1 MSGEVSRAKQRKT
14 RTSAKAAKENG
25 ENGVNASDVFENGK
39 TSKSTSTGASIT
51 GYAVRLVFY
60 SLLSIFV
67 VVATLVSI
75 DYKTGLIK
83 ETYNTHSPLI
93 KDTYNTHV
101 PPEIRQRLDE
111 GMLVAGE
118 AFDSAYAYYDT
129 QMKEGKILARRWV
142 KGVEVG
148 GINLEQ
154 VLFEEEIEK
163 EKLDVVRQAA
173 EKIKLAVDAAEK
185 LKIQEEAEKLRK
197 QKIIEEEQR
206 EKKRKKS

>member
-1 MSGEVSRAKQRKT
+1 MG
-14 RTSAKAAKENG
+14 
-25 ENGVNASDVFENGK
+25 
-39 TSKSTSTGASIT
+39 
-51 GYAVRLVFY
+51 LVFY
-60 SLLSIFV
+60 SLLSISV

-83 ETYNTHSPLI
+83 ETYNTHAPLV
-93 KDTYNTHV
+93 KDTYDTHV

-129 QMKEGKILARRWV
+129 QMKEGKILARQWV

-148 GINLEQ
+148 GVNLEQ
-154 VLFEEEIEK
+154 VLFEEEMEE
-163 EKLDVVRQAA
+163 EKLEIVKKAA

-185 LKIQEEAEKLRK
+185 LKIERK
-197 QKIIEEEQR
+197 T
-206 EKKRKKS
+206 